1 MASPEAT
8 EAEQEQELFFVSLN
22 QDKPITVI
30 LLHGLLNSH
39 LEWSYVITFLSDYH
53 IIAPDI
59 SGHSRSRDIL
69 PANISSSADRVAVLI
84 GRHAHGGRAHVVGL
98 SMGAFI
104 ALRVGR
110 QHPELV
116 LSAIVTAGHPMEGH
130 WAWVARYPSITYYA
144 MLMLLELVPTWLY
157 MLVAVKCRGMRRHE
171 ELLEEMRHN
180 RRWEVIRAVDMGLL
194 ELKWEDI
201 RTLPVKTLAIAA
213 EGIDDVEAVR
223 RMGREMPIEGSLGA
237 VVRGAVHTWN
247 LQKPKLFSDVIRAW
261 IEQSALPASLENLK

>member
-8 EAEQEQELFFVSLN
+8 EAEQELFFISLN

-30 LLHGLLNSH
+30 LYMVYLTH
-39 LEWSYVITFLSDYH
+39 ILSG
-53 IIAPDI
+53 PT
-59 SGHSRSRDIL
+59 
-69 PANISSSADRVAVLI
+69 SAERVAVLI
-84 GRHAHGGRAHVVGL
+84 RRYAHDGQAHVVGL

-104 ALRVGR
+104 THRISR

-116 LSAIVTAGHPMEGH
+116 LSATVTAGHPMERH
-130 WAWVARYPSITYYA
+130 WAWVVRYPSITYYA
-144 MLMLLELVPTWLY
+144 MLVLLELAPTWLY
-157 MLVAVKCRGMRRHE
+157 MLVAVKGRGMRRHE

-180 RRWEVIRAVDMGLL
+180 RRWEVIRAVDTGLL

-201 RTLPVKTLAIAA
+201 RTLFVKTLAIAA

-223 RMGREMPIEGSLGA
+223 RIGREMPVEGSLAA
-237 VVRGAVHTWN
+237 VVRGAVYTWN

-261 IEQSALPASLENLK
+261 IEQSALQPRDLDVKWLICYPIEWCLERIEYLMNTTSRL

>member
-8 EAEQEQELFFVSLN
+8 EAEQELFFVSLN
-22 QDKPITVI
+22 QDKPITAI

-39 LEWSYVITFLSDYH
+39 LEWSYVIPCLSDYH

-59 SGHSRSRDIL
+59 SE
-69 PANISSSADRVAVLI
+69 RVALLI
-84 GRHAHGGRAHVVGL
+84 RRHAHDGRAHVVGL

-104 ALRVGR
+104 TLRISR

-130 WAWVARYPSITYYA
+130 WAWVVRHPSITYYA
-144 MLMLLELVPTWLY
+144 MLVLLGLVPAWLY
-157 MLVAVKCRGMRRHE
+157 MLVAVKGRGMRRHK

-180 RRWEVIRAVDMGLL
+180 RRWEVICAVDTGLL

-247 LQKPKLFSDVIRAW
+247 LQKPKLFSDVVRAW
-261 IEQSALPASLENLK
+261 IEQSALPERLKILK

>member
-8 EAEQEQELFFVSLN
+8 EAEQELFFVSLN

-39 LEWSYVITFLSDYH
+39 LEWSYVIPYLSDYH

-59 SGHSRSRDIL
+59 SGHSQSRNIL
-69 PANISSSADRVAVLI
+69 PANISSSAERVAVLI
-84 GRHAHGGRAHVVGL
+84 RRHAHGGRAHVVGL

-104 ALRVGR
+104 TLRISR

-144 MLMLLELVPTWLY
+144 MLVLLELVPTWLY
-157 MLVAVKCRGMRRHE
+157 MLVAVKGRGMRRHE

-180 RRWEVIRAVDMGLL
+180 RRWEVIRAVDTGLL

-201 RTLPVKTLAIAA
+201 RMLPVKTLAIAA
-213 EGIDDVEAVR
+213 EGIDDAEAVR
-223 RMGREMPIEGSLGA
+223 RMGREMPVEGSLGA

-261 IEQSALPASLENLK
+261 IEQSALPASLEILK

>member
-1 MASPEAT
+1 MASPET
-8 EAEQEQELFFVSLN
+8 VEVDQELFFISLN
-22 QDKPITVI
+22 QDKPTTVM

-39 LEWSYVITFLSDYH
+39 LEWTYVIPHLSDYH
-53 IIAPDI
+53 IIVPDI
-59 SGHSRSRDIL
+59 SGHSQSRHIVPTD
-69 PANISSSADRVAVLI
+69 ISSSAERVAVLI
-84 GRHAHGGRAHVVGL
+84 RRHAHGGRAHVVGL

-104 ALRVGR
+104 TLRTSR

-116 LSAIVTAGHPMEGH
+116 LSAIVTAGHPMEGR

-144 MLMLLELVPTWLY
+144 MLVLLELVPTWLY
-157 MLVAVKCRGMRRHE
+157 MIVAVKGRGMRRHE
-171 ELLEEMRHN
+171 ELLEEMRCN
-180 RRWEVIRAVDMGLL
+180 RSWDVIRAVDRGLL

-201 RTLPVKTLAIAA
+201 GSLPVKTLAIAA

-247 LQKPKLFSDVIRAW
+247 LQKPKLFADVIIAW
-261 IEQSALPASLENLK
+261 IEQSALPGILEILE

>member
-8 EAEQEQELFFVSLN
+8 EAEQELFFVSLN
-22 QDKPITVI
+22 QDKPVTVI

-39 LEWSYVITFLSDYH
+39 LEWSYVIPYLSDYH

-59 SGHSRSRDIL
+59 SGHSQSRSIL
-69 PANISSSADRVAVLI
+69 PADISSSAERVAVLI
-84 GRHAHGGRAHVVGL
+84 QQHAHDGLAHVVGL

-104 ALRVGR
+104 TLRLSR

-116 LSAIVTAGHPMEGH
+116 LSATITAGHPMEGH
-130 WAWVARYPSITYYA
+130 WAWVARYPGITYYA
-144 MLMLLELVPTWLY
+144 MLVLLELVPTWLY
-157 MLVAVKCRGMRRHE
+157 MLVAVKGRGMRHHK
-171 ELLEEMRHN
+171 ELLKDMRHN
-180 RRWEVIRAVDMGLL
+180 RRWEVIRDVDMGLL

-223 RMGREMPIEGSLGA
+223 RMGREMPVKGSLAA

-261 IEQSALPASLENLK
+261 IEQSALPASLEILR